1 MRVVY
6 PFEMQQEGGSFL
18 IRGLPPLDNV
28 TTYGETEAQAL
39 AAAQEALS
47 GVLEVMLEDG
57 EVIPD
62 PRVAMGGN
70 VHLVEPFP
78 QVAIPILLR
87 KLRESAGL
95 TQEELAG
102 RLRVSYQ
109 AVQKLERPGANPTV
123 ATLHRVTKALGRRLD
138 VSVL

>member
-1 MRVVY
+1 MRVAY
-6 PFEMQQEGGSFL
+6 PFQIQQEGGSFL
-18 IRGLPPLDNV
+18 VRGLPPLDNV
-28 TTYGETEAQAL
+28 MTYGETEDQAL

-62 PRVAMGGN
+62 PPVVTGGD
-70 VHLVEPFP
+70 VHLVEPSP
-78 QVAIPILLR
+78 QIAVPILLR

-95 TQEELAG
+95 TQEELAA

-123 ATLHRVTKALGRRLD
+123 TTLHRVTKALGHQLD